1 MGKKGFVMSK
11 HNDLNIKE
19 FEALL
24 AGEKQRV
31 QHNINAVKE
40 EVDSISN
47 EDSIGDDEDMT
58 ERQCDNTTDQAI
70 LHNLEAELGEIDA
83 ALGRIQAGTYGICE
97 KTSKPIPVE
106 RLKANPWARTI
117 VSA

>member
-1 MGKKGFVMSK
+1 MGR

-24 AGEKQRV
+24 GEEKQRV
-31 QHNINAVKE
+31 QRNIEAVKA

-47 EDSIGDDEDMT
+47 EDSIGDDEDT
-58 ERQCDNTTDQAI
+58 AERQSDNTTDQAI
-70 LHNLEAELGEIDA
+70 LHKLEAELGEIDA

-97 KTSKPIPVE
+97 TTSKPIPVE
-106 RLKANPWARTI
+106 RLKANPWART
-117 VSA
+117 VVGV